1 MLLRLRM
8 MEINVKI
15 IFSIIMLT
23 MLEDN
28 IFEGNRLSIRGGSLS
43 LKLTIVNLVDILGE
57 TDGCRK
63 LTFNLF

>member
-1 MLLRLRM
+1 M
-8 MEINVKI
+8 KI